1 MGPIE
6 SDNKFVVGAQ
16 GNDLVIMFPKQ
27 RMSKEDAV
35 NLACYLLVL
44 SGVDRS
50 TLAMTLARIENGE

>member
-1 MGPIE
+1 
-6 SDNKFVVGAQ
+6 VGAQ